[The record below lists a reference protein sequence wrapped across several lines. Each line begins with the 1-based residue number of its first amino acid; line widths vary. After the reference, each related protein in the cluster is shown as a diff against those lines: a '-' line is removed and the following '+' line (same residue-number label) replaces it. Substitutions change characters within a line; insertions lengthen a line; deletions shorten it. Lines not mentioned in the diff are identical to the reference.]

1 MRIIRFYLPAIIWIL
16 IVLFLCTLPGNDL
29 PKDPMFEKIHMDKI
43 VHVGLFACTVLLLC
57 IGYYRQHGHI
67 SKLTFSVIAIS
78 AAFYGLAIE
87 YIQKYWA
94 VQRGFDM
101 SDVAA
106 DIVGAVAWILAF
118 KLIKKWFL
126 KPKNA

>member
-16 IVLFLCTLPGNDL
+16 FVLFLCTLPGNDL
-29 PKDPMFEKIHMDKI
+29 PADPLFEKIHLDKI
-43 VHVGLFACTVLLLC
+43 VHFGLFAITVLLLC
-57 IGYYRQHGHI
+57 IGYYRQHKHI
-67 SKLTFSVIAIS
+67 SKLTFTVIAIS

-94 VQRGFDM
+94 IQRGFDM

-106 DIVGAVAWILAF
+106 DIVGAIAGILTF

-126 KPKNA
+126 K